1 MLNQQLILPIKKIIS
16 FCQKWNVVEFA
27 LFGSVLR
34 SDFNQ
39 SSDVDV
45 LVTFAPDSQTSLFD
59 LAQMQI
65 ELQEIFSRPV
75 DLVEK
80 SSLKNPYRKSEISES
95 ALVVFQSESQL

>member
-1 MLNQQLILPIKKIIS
+1 MLNQQLFIPKEKVAL

-34 SDFNQ
+34 ADFNLA
-39 SSDVDV
+39 SDVDV
-45 LVTFAPDSQTSLFD
+45 LVSFASSSKANLFD

-65 ELQEIFSRPV
+65 ELQEIFGRPV

-80 SSLKNPYRKSEISES
+80 TSLNNPYRKTTILETAEVIY
-95 ALVVFQSESQL
+95 AT

>member
-1 MLNQQLILPIKKIIS
+1 MLNQQLILPHKKINS

-80 SSLKNPYRKSEISES
+80 SSLKNPYRKSEIIES
-95 ALVVFQSESQL
+95 ALIVFQSENQL

>member
-1 MLNQQLILPIKKIIS
+1 MLNQQLIIPRDKIAL
-16 FCQKWNVVEFA
+16 FCQKWNLVEFA

-45 LVTFAPDSQTSLFD
+45 LITFAPDSQTSLFD

-65 ELQEIFSRPV
+65 ELQEIFGRPI

-80 SSLKNPYRKSEISES
+80 SSLKNPYRKSEIIESSEVIYAS
-95 ALVVFQSESQL
+95 